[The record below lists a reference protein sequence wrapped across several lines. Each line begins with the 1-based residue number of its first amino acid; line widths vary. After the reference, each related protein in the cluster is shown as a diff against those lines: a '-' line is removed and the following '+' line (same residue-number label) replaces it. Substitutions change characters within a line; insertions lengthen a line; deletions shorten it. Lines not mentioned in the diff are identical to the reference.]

1 MRDFAAVLVSVASV
15 ITALSL
21 RFGTLNRGVSI
32 NGGMNKSVR
41 LMIQTGEQWS
51 GQQGVILQLK

>member
-21 RFGTLNRGVSI
+21 RFGTLNRGVRI
-32 NGGMNKSVR
+32 NGGIVFFLEDKVVEMAQKA
-41 LMIQTGEQWS
+41 L
-51 GQQGVILQLK
+51 